1 MGRVKAM
8 KMASF
13 LLLTVVDLGSSAGSQ
28 GGSSSPNSQLV
39 RKIRIYLETRMQ
51 LEREMI
57 FEVGPESLSDSVTVE
72 TFKTDPNK

>member
-8 KMASF
+8 KMAPS
-13 LLLTVVDLGSSAGSQ
+13 LLLTAVDLGSSASSQ
-28 GGSSSPNSQLV
+28 GGSCCPNSQLI

-57 FEVGPESLSDSVTVE
+57 FEVGPKSWSDSDTV
-72 TFKTDPNK
+72 